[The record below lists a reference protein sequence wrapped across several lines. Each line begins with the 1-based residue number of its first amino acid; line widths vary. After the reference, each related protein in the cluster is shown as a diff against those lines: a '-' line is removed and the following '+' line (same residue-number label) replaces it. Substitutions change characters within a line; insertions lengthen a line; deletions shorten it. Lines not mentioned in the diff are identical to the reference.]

1 MELTAS
7 LLQLSVIHLLMAMVP
22 GPNTVLV
29 GHVAAS
35 RSRRAGVLAA
45 LGVMTAS
52 VAWVS
57 LSLAGVGVLMLEA
70 GAAYTAVRVLGACY
84 ILYVGLAML
93 RGRAPAGGDGAGG
106 EGAGGPAGRRR
117 SPYLSG
123 ILTTLANP
131 KSAVFWTSV
140 FALVVP
146 GQAPAWFHVAV
157 AGLIAAQSAAWYGLV
172 ALAFSTGPARRG
184 YQRLSAWLDRLA
196 GGVMIL
202 LGAKLANDLRR
213 ELAARV
219 P

>member
-7 LLQLSVIHLLMAMVP
+7 LLQLSVIHLLMAM
-22 GPNTVLV
+22 V

-70 GAAYTAVRVLGACY
+70 GVAYTAVRVLGACY
-84 ILYVGLAML
+84 ILYVGLRML
-93 RGRAPAGGDGAGG
+93 RGRAPASGDGGR
-106 EGAGGPAGRRR
+106 GPAGRRR

-140 FALVVP
+140 FALVLP
-146 GQAPAWFHVAV
+146 GQAPAWFYLAV

-184 YQRLSAWLDRLA
+184 YQRLSAWLDRIA

-202 LGAKLANDLRR
+202 LGAKLANDLGR
-213 ELAARV
+213 ELAARAL
-219 P
+219 